1 MWRCSTGFNGATAF
15 QPWKQSLGTRR
26 TNTRSRF
33 NGATAFQPW
42 KHEGLC
48 DEKGLPTDASMGPRP
63 FSRGNAIFPHFPGL
77 PGSGLQWGHG
87 LSAVETA
94 SKASG

>member
-63 FSRGNAIFPHFPGL
+63 FSRGNFTQDGQILEVQPRFNGA
-77 PGSGLQWGHG
+77 
-87 LSAVETA
+87 TA
-94 SKASG
+94 FQPWKREIRKG